1 MAAFRRTV
9 AVVAVGFAL
18 AELIGC
24 AMPQGPIQVGGLPL
38 GRCLGKCCHYCAGSS
53 GTCDE
58 NDPQIVPPHSNFH
71 PLPTRPV
78 FSRPEGFEPL
88 PANDPLR
95 GSSAPATPLEVQ
107 NERRVTGP
115 SVVGNTDRS
124 NATESPSDGN
134 PIDLSM
140 RPSLRR

>member
-1 MAAFRRTV
+1 MDMSAFRRIFAV
-9 AVVAVGFAL
+9 AALGFAL
-18 AELIGC
+18 AEPTGC
-24 AMPQGPIQVGGLPL
+24 SMPQGPIEIGGMHL

-78 FSRPEGFEPL
+78 FSRPEGFDPL
-88 PANDPLR
+88 PTNDPLR
-95 GSSAPATPLEVQ
+95 GSSAPAAPLEVQ

-115 SVVGNTDRS
+115 SVVDNTDRS
-124 NATESPSDGN
+124 N
-134 PIDLSM
+134 
-140 RPSLRR
+140 